1 MQRSLAGPHL
11 ASGSLEGSSGG
22 DTITGQPSSTTGLT
36 SGDQA
41 DSAGGS
47 TCPVKPGEG
56 AMICDAGICA
66 YPISCNALKLACPDT
81 VRGEYTIDPDGDG
94 RGAPA
99 PTVRGVEHRL
109 RVMDPRRPRNQPP
122 MMRRLPC
129 FPVLGLV
136 ALAACPADVNLGE
149 LSLTD
154 SDGSSSDASDSAD
167 VPTTGEPMAPEDQ
180 PVLEWSLSPIKQFRF
195 SWAPVGAGHYQ
206 LMESPDVAEPYVQVG
221 EDIAADATEVAITV
235 ALYARLNA
243 RYVLRACNGMAC
255 SESEPVAISGSL
267 AEAVGYVKASNPGAG
282 DSFGSYVAIS
292 GDGGTLAV
300 SAPSEGSGAAGVGG
314 DQTDNTAVG
323 AGAVYLFTRVD
334 DAWAQEAY
342 LKAANPDPED
352 QFGFKLALSGDGA
365 TLAVAAPY
373 EDSLAA
379 GIDGDPGNAGVDAGA
394 VYVFART
401 GGAWSQ
407 QAYVKASNP
416 GSDDLFGYSVALSS
430 DGDTLAVGAVH
441 EDTDATGGAAYVFT
455 RTGVLWSQEAYIK
468 ASNPSA
474 YSFFGGDVALDD
486 SGDTLAV
493 GAGLESLTGA
503 AYMFTRAD
511 GVWSQQAHLQAAIPI
526 EFESFGYGIGLSGD
540 GNTLGVGAIGSTF
553 VPVGYPFV
561 LGAVYVFRR
570 EGSAWAQEAIVKTG
584 SLGDDFGTGVRLS
597 TDGTIMAVGSVY
609 EDSDAIGLN
618 GDQNGDLA
626 PQAGAAYV
634 FRRQG
639 DAWWQ
644 QAYVKA
650 PNAEGNDYF
659 GSSVALSDDGSILAV
674 GAAKEAGGSSG
685 IGGDQAD
692 NAAPGAGAVY
702 LY

>member
-1 MQRSLAGPHL
+1 
-11 ASGSLEGSSGG
+11 
-22 DTITGQPSSTTGLT
+22 
-36 SGDQA
+36 
-41 DSAGGS
+41 
-47 TCPVKPGEG
+47 
-56 AMICDAGICA
+56 MI
-66 YPISCNALKLACPDT
+66 
-81 VRGEYTIDPDGDG
+81 
-94 RGAPA
+94 
-99 PTVRGVEHRL
+99 
-109 RVMDPRRPRNQPP
+109 
-122 MMRRLPC
+122 
-129 FPVLGLV
+129 
-136 ALAACPADVNLGE
+136 ALAACPADVNLGQ

-154 SDGSSSDASDSAD
+154 SDGSSSDATDSAD
-167 VPTTGEPMAPEDQ
+167 VPTTGEPTAPEDQ
-180 PVLEWSLSPIKQFRF
+180 PVLEWTLSPIKQFRF
-195 SWAPVGAGHYQ
+195 SWAPVVAGHYQ

-221 EDIAADATEVAITV
+221 EDIAGDAAEVAITV
-235 ALYARLNA
+235 PLYARLNA

-267 AEAVGYVKASNPGAG
+267 AEAVGYIKASNTGVD
-282 DSFGSYVAIS
+282 DSFGSRVAIS

-300 SAPSEGSGAAGVGG
+300 SAPLEGSGAAGVDG
-314 DQTDNTAVG
+314 DQTDNSAVG

-342 LKAANPDPED
+342 LKAANPDPGD

-365 TLAVAAPY
+365 TLAVAALY

-379 GIDGDPGNAGVDAGA
+379 GIDGDPGNAGVDVGA

-407 QAYVKASNP
+407 QAYVKASNS
-416 GSDDLFGYSVALSS
+416 GSEDRFGYSVALSS
-430 DGDTLAVGAVH
+430 DGDTLAVGALLE
-441 EDTDATGGAAYVFT
+441 EDSPTGGAAYVFT
-455 RTGVLWSQEAYIK
+455 RTGVLWSEEAYLK
-468 ASNPSA
+468 ASNASA

-493 GAGLESLTGA
+493 GASVESLTGA
-503 AYMFTRAD
+503 VYMFARVD
-511 GVWSQQAHLQAAIPI
+511 GVWSEQAYLRAAIPI
-526 EFESFGYGIGLSGD
+526 ELETFGHAVGLSGD
-540 GNTLGVGAIGSTF
+540 GNTLGVGAIGATF

-561 LGAVYVFRR
+561 LGSVYVFRR

-584 SLGDDFGTGVRLS
+584 SLGDDFGTEVRFC

-609 EDSDAIGLN
+609 EDSYSIGLN
-618 GDQNGDLA
+618 GDQDDDFA

-634 FRRQG
+634 FRREG

-650 PNAEGNDYF
+650 PNTEGSDYF